1 MRATYRVLSG
11 LIALAVVFQ
20 AAVVAFGGFGFI
32 RELDDGAVITADS
45 DAPNPG
51 PMLHAIGGTMV
62 IPLLALVLLVVSF
75 FAKVRGGVKWAALL
89 LLAVAVQI
97 TLGFAGFQLPALGLL
112 HAANAFVIL
121 TLALLGV
128 RAAGAATPAASD
140 ETTGDAARV

>member
-20 AAVVAFGGFGFI
+20 AAVVAFGGFGAI
-32 RELDDGAVITADS
+32 KVIEDGGVLTSDS
-45 DAPNPG
+45 EMPNPG

-62 IPLLALVLLVVSF
+62 IPVLVLALLVVSF
-75 FAKVRGGVKWAALL
+75 FAKARGGVKWAALL

-97 TLGFAGFQLPALGLL
+97 TLGFAGFELPALGLL
-112 HAANAFVIL
+112 HATNAFVIL
-121 TLALLGV
+121 TLAV
-128 RAAGAATPAASD
+128 VATRAATGTAPAATA